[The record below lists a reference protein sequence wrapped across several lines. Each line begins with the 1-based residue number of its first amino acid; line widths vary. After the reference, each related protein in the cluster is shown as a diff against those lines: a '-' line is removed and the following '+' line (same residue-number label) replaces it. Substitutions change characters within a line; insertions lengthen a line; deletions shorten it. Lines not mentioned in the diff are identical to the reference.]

1 MSDSL
6 IYLIVFAAVFLIVY
20 VFVAGVLPFLA
31 NLHNRWQQKR
41 ADRLVN
47 KFEESFIFVE
57 KKQILFYAFAPLI
70 FAGAG
75 VLLTKNLIGS
85 VFGFLIGLAMPGV
98 LVNMARRNRIRKFQG
113 QFLDMLMILSSSL
126 KSGLSLIQALEVVYE
141 EMPAP
146 TSEELGL
153 VLKEN
158 KLGINLEE
166 ALRGLTKRMPLEET
180 KLLVN
185 SIIVA
190 RETGGELTKVFV
202 RLTETVRNNMKLKE
216 KINTL
221 TLQGRLQGIV
231 MAILPIVFT
240 FFIHRQNPGHFDIM
254 FQTQIGRMLLIAAV
268 AGQIIGMILI
278 KKISTPKI

>member
-1 MSDSL
+1 MHYL
-6 IYLIVFAAVFLIVY
+6 IYLLVFANVLLLVY
-20 VFVAGVLPFLA
+20 IFVSGVLPFLV
-31 NLHNRWQQKR
+31 NLHNRWQEKR
-41 ADRLVN
+41 SVRLVN

-57 KKQILFYAFAPLI
+57 KKLALFYAFAPLI

-75 VLLTKNLIGS
+75 VLVTKNLLGS
-85 VFGFLIGLAMPGV
+85 VFGFLVGLAMPGV
-98 LVNMARRNRIRKFQG
+98 LVKMARKNRLRKFLG

-126 KSGLSLIQALEVVYE
+126 KSGLSLIQALEVLYE

-146 TSEELGL
+146 ASEELGL

-166 ALRGLTKRMPLEET
+166 SLRGLAKRMPLEET

-202 RLTETVRNNMKLKE
+202 RLTETIRNNMKLKE

-221 TLQGRLQGIV
+221 TLQGRLQGII
-231 MAILPIVFT
+231 MAILPIIFT
-240 FFIHRQNPGHFDIM
+240 IFIYHQNPGHFDIM
-254 FQTQIGRMLLIAAV
+254 FQTQIGKMLIVAAV